1 MKFFLV
7 ISIIAF
13 WWVPS
18 NTPGNIGILNIP
30 VSKAPLHPK
39 TKISTPVQKESGI
52 ATKRKM
58 DHFRFQFRK
67 SLIKM
72 TNQDGGK

>member
-18 NTPGNIGILNIP
+18 NSPGNIGILNIP
-30 VSKAPLHPK
+30 QSKASLQPK
-39 TKISTPVQKESGI
+39 LNISNPVDRESGI

-67 SLIKM
+67 NLIKK
-72 TNQDGGK
+72 D